1 MTEEHDEYE
10 IEYTEQFLEDILKHK
25 KVGQKSIL
33 LKINSLIDELRQH
46 PTTGTGNPEALKGNK
61 KGQWSRRITQK
72 HRLIYE
78 IHEEVITI
86 FILEAYGHDGDK

>member
-33 LKINSLIDELRQH
+33 LKINSLIGKSVND
-46 PTTGTGNPEALKGNK
+46 K
-61 KGQWSRRITQK
+61 
-72 HRLIYE
+72 
-78 IHEEVITI
+78 TI
-86 FILEAYGHDGDK
+86 

>member
-1 MTEEHDEYE
+1 MIKEHDEYE
-10 IEYTEQFLEDILKHK
+10 IEYTDQFLEDILKHK

-33 LKINSLIDELRQH
+33 AKINSLIDELREH
-46 PTTGTGNPEALKGNK
+46 PTSGTGNPEALKGDK

-78 IHEEVITI
+78 IHEEIITVI
-86 FILEAYGHDGDK
+86 ILEAFGHYGDK